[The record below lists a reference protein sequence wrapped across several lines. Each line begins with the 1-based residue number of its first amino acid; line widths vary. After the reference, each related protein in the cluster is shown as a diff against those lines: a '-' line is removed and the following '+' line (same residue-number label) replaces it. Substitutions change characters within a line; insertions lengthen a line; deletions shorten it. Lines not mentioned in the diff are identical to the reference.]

1 MKLPARDMPA
11 EILEEKIAD
20 LPAIDDDEPTT
31 AELVDMLRQA
41 LHEAKTGQTRPAS
54 EVLRELREMLASDD
68 DSSRHR

>member
-1 MKLPARDMPA
+1 MKSPERDMPA

-41 LHEAKTGQTRPAS
+41 LHEAKTGQTRPV
-54 EVLRELREMLASDD
+54 EDLLRELDEIRSENANSG
-68 DSSRHR
+68 